1 MNEAFRQYLH
11 TYERLTE
18 AEFSL
23 ITAHLKTRQLRRGE
37 YLLQVG
43 QVCQDFIFVEQ
54 GCLRYVLPA
63 EIDLTVWLAFPNN
76 FGSEAQSYLSGQPSR
91 FYVEAIEDTKL
102 VLLSKAALET
112 LCQRLPKL
120 HILVRKI
127 WEEGIVYMI
136 ERMVSLQADPAP
148 KRYLDLIR
156 DPDYMQRIPQK
167 YLASYLGVTPSSL
180 SRIRR
185 RIILE

>member
-11 TYERLTE
+11 THEPLTE

-23 ITAHLKTRQLRRGE
+23 IAAHLNSRHLGRGE

-43 QVCQDFIFVEQ
+43 QVCRDFIFVEQ

-76 FGSEAQSYLSGQPSR
+76 FGSEAQSFLSGQPSR
-91 FYVEAIEDTKL
+91 FYVEAIDDTKL
-102 VLLSKAALET
+102 VFLPKTSLET
-112 LCQRLPKL
+112 LYQHIPKL
-120 HILVRKI
+120 HVLVRKI
-127 WEEGIVYMI
+127 WEEGIVDMI

-148 KRYLDLIR
+148 KRYLDLVQNS
-156 DPDYMQRIPQK
+156 DYLQRIPQK

-185 RIILE
+185 QIKLA